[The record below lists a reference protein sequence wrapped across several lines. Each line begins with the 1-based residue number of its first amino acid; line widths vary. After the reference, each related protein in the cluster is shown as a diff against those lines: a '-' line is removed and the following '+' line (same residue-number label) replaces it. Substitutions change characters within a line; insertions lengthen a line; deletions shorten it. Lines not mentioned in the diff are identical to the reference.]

1 MESPAPLKRK
11 EEKLLKR
18 KPPWIRIRLPKT
30 GKMEGVK
37 KILRKYKLHT
47 VCEEAK
53 CPNICE
59 CFSKGTATFM
69 ILGNICTRNCAFCAV
84 KKGNPLPP
92 DESEPERVAEVSKK
106 LGLRY
111 VVITSVTRDDLEDG
125 GAGIF
130 EKCIKEL
137 RKIESVKGIEVL
149 IPDFKGSEEALEKVI
164 RAKPTVIN
172 HNLETVRR
180 LYPRVRP
187 MADYERSLELLK
199 RVKETDPSII
209 TKSGI
214 MVGLGESEEEIVELM
229 KDLRSV
235 NCDIITIGQYLQPT
249 RNHLPVERFI
259 PPEEFKRYE
268 EIAYSMGFKLAFCA
282 PLVRSS
288 YRAEESLNLLRERED
303 MSSEVLP

>member
-1 MESPAPLKRK
+1 M
-11 EEKLLKR
+11 KR
-18 KPPWIRIRLPKT
+18 KPPWIRIRLPKA

-69 ILGNICTRNCAFCAV
+69 ILGDICTRNCAFCAV
-84 KKGNPLPP
+84 KKGTPFPV
-92 DESEPERVAEVSKK
+92 DEEEPIRVAQASKE

-125 GAGIF
+125 GASIF
-130 EKCIKEL
+130 ERCVREL
-137 RKIESVKGIEVL
+137 KKLKTVEGVEVL
-149 IPDFKGSEEALEKVI
+149 IPDFEGKADALRKVV
-164 RAKPTVIN
+164 RAEPTVIN
-172 HNLETVRR
+172 HNLETVKR

-199 RVKETDPSII
+199 RVKKMNPSII

-214 MVGLGESEEEIVELM
+214 MVGLGESGKEVIDLM
-229 KDLRSV
+229 RDLRSAE
-235 NCDIITIGQYLQPT
+235 CDIITIGQYLQPT
-249 RNHLPVERFI
+249 GNHLPIERFI

-268 EIAYSMGFKLAFCA
+268 EIAYSLGFKLAFCA

-288 YRAEESLNLLRERED
+288 YRAEEALNLLRERED
-303 MSSEVLP
+303 TSREVLP